1 MKKLN
6 LIFALVLFGAI
17 SAYAQTDETKEKL
30 ENLKGDITKIT
41 IETADGSTV
50 ITGEDAVVL
59 FKKMRAKQNIM
70 IKNLRHGDTNKHKN
84 MIFWKD
90 KNDDGNIK
98 IDVDVDINDSDSGKV
113 IIIKK
118 NIDGK
123 ELIEEYKGEE
133 ADKFLENHSIG
144 NSNMEFLSDDG
155 DLKIIMEM
163 DSDELDCVSKGDSTE
178 VIKKIKV
185 SIEDGVKKV
194 TVTSTENGDEKVE
207 VYEGE
212 KADKFLEKEHGYKMI
227 FHSKDGDGKVIK
239 KKITIIE
246 EDDK

>member
-30 ENLKGDITKIT
+30 DNLKGDITKIT
-41 IETADGSTV
+41 IETEDGSAE
-50 ITGEDAVVL
+50 ITGEDAVLL

-70 IKNLRHGDTNKHKN
+70 IKNLKHDDNKKHKN
-84 MIFWKD
+84 MILWKD

-133 ADKFLENHSIG
+133 ADKFLKSHSIG
-144 NSNMEFLSDDG
+144 NGNMEFLSEDG
-155 DLKIIMEM
+155 ELKIIMGM
-163 DSDELDCVSKGDSTE
+163 DSDEVDWVSKGDSAE
-178 VIKKIKV
+178 VMKKIEV
-185 SIEDGVKKV
+185 NIEDGVKKV
-194 TVTSTENGDEKVE
+194 TVTTTENGDEKVE

-227 FHSKDGDGKVIK
+227 LNSMDDNKKVIK
-239 KKITIIE
+239 KEIIIIE
-246 EDDK
+246 KEK

>member
-17 SAYAQTDETKEKL
+17 SAFAQTDETKEKL
-30 ENLKGDITKIT
+30 ENLKGDIAKIT
-41 IETADGSTV
+41 IETEDGSTV

-59 FKKMRAKQNIM
+59 FKKMLAKQNIM
-70 IKNLRHGDTNKHKN
+70 IKKLRHGDTNKHKN

-90 KNDDGNIK
+90 KNDNGNIK

-133 ADKFLENHSIG
+133 ADKLLKNHSMG
-144 NSNMEFLSDDG
+144 NGNMEFLSDDG
-155 DLKIIMEM
+155 ELQIIMEM
-163 DSDELDCVSKGDSTE
+163 DSDELDWVSKGDSAE
-178 VIKKIKV
+178 VMKKIEV
-185 SIEDGVKKV
+185 NIEDGVKKV
-194 TVTSTENGDEKVE
+194 TVTTTENGEEKVE

-212 KADKFLEKEHGYKMI
+212 KADNFLEKEHGYKMI
-227 FHSKDGDGKVIK
+227 FNSMDDNKKVIK
-239 KKITIIE
+239 KKIIIIE
-246 EDDK
+246 E